1 MNQNSGFCMPIQ
13 AFNIFPQVPKSKFAL
28 QDFLHDVVTTEINE
42 VGVYQLPGPK
52 SNEGDD
58 TYLISEDGKS
68 IGVFDGIGGNYEIGI
83 NPRDYSYSLMTGCR
97 IAVNDKHITDPL
109 QILEEGF
116 NFASKVSG
124 SSAAI
129 VGHLEDTEDI
139 MYLNVINVGDSQFMV
154 LRKNE
159 NNNVFSS
166 FIKSEPQYDTSVV
179 TWSNLPCPY
188 QLTGNEERSD
198 KPDVGVKY
206 HVPIFD
212 GDVIIM
218 ASDGLYDNLFDSE
231 TTGIVNEC
239 HKLPAQEI
247 AKRLTL
253 AAFVNSKNKT
263 KDSPFSK
270 TIGKL
275 VGYEIGGKEDDI
287 TTVVMKISLR
297 PMI

>member
-1 MNQNSGFCMPIQ
+1 MPIR
-13 AFNIFPQVPKSKFAL
+13 ANNIFTPVPKSKFAL
-28 QDFLHDVVTTEINE
+28 QDFLSDVIQTDFNE

-52 SNEGDD
+52 SSEGDD
-58 TYLISEDGKS
+58 TYLISADGKS

-109 QILEEGF
+109 QVLEEGF

-129 VGHLEDTEDI
+129 VGHLEDTEDM

-159 NNNVFSS
+159 ENNVFS
-166 FIKSEPQYDTSVV
+166 IVMKSEPQYDTSVV

-198 KPDVGVKY
+198 KPDVGVRY
-206 HVPIFD
+206 HIPIFD

-231 TTGIVNEC
+231 SIGIVNEC
-239 HKLPAQEI
+239 HNQPAQEI

-253 AAFVNSKNKT
+253 AAYVNSKDKT
-263 KDSPFSK
+263 KLSPFSK

-275 VGYEIGGKEDDI
+275 IGYEIGGKEDDI
-287 TTVVMKISLR
+287 TTVVMKISFR

>member
-1 MNQNSGFCMPIQ
+1 MPIR
-13 AFNIFPQVPKSKFAL
+13 AINIFTPVPKSKFAL
-28 QDFLHDVVTTEINE
+28 QDFLSDVIQTEFNE

-52 SNEGDD
+52 SSEGDD
-58 TYLISEDGKS
+58 TYLISADGKS

-97 IAVNDKHITDPL
+97 IAVNDKHFFDPL

-159 NNNVFSS
+159 NNNVFS
-166 FIKSEPQYDTSVV
+166 IVMKSEPQYDTSVV

-198 KPDVGVKY
+198 KPDIGVRY
-206 HVPIFD
+206 HIPIFD

-231 TTGIVNEC
+231 IIGIVNEC
-239 HKLPAQEI
+239 HTQPAQEI

-253 AAFVNSKNKT
+253 AAFVNSKDNT
-263 KDSPFSK
+263 KLSPFSK

-275 VGYEIGGKEDDI
+275 IGYEIGGKEDDI

>member
-1 MNQNSGFCMPIQ
+1 MNSSFCIPIR
-13 AFNIFPQVPKSKFAL
+13 ASNVPTPVPKREFPL
-28 QDFLHDVVTTEINE
+28 QDFLNDTLATEINE

-52 SNEGDD
+52 SSEGDD
-58 TYLISEDGKS
+58 TYLISGDGKT
-68 IGVFDGIGGNYEIGI
+68 IGVFDGIGGNWEYGI

-97 IAVNDKHITDPL
+97 IGVNDKQITDPL
-109 QILEEGF
+109 QVLKEGF

-129 VGHLEDTEDI
+129 VGHLDDTEDI
-139 MYLNVINVGDSQFMV
+139 MYLDVINVGDSQFMV

-159 NNNVFSS
+159 NSNVFSS
-166 FIKSEPQYDTSVV
+166 VMKSEPQYDASVV
-179 TWSNLPCPY
+179 SWSNLPCPM

-198 KPDVGVKY
+198 KPDVGVRY

-212 GDVIIM
+212 GDIIIM

-231 TTGIVNEC
+231 IIGILNEC
-239 HKLPAQEI
+239 HKQTAQEI
-247 AKRLTL
+247 AKMLTL

-263 KDSPFSK
+263 KHSPFSK

-275 VGYEIGGKEDDI
+275 IGYEIGGKEDDI